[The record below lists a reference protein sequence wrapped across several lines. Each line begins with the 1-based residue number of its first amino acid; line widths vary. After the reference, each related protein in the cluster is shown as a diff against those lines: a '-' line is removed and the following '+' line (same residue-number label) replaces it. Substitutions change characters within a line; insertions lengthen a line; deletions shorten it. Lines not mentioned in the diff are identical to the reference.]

1 VRAASALV
9 RVLAA
14 SQLVLWIGVIY
25 FGRMLPYIGNAF

>member
-14 SQLVLWIGVIY
+14 SQLVLWRLY